1 MKKNGFISSALLYGM
16 LALFLVVM
24 MSTLAILGNRKLSMD
39 KLKEN
44 ALNNIQYGY
53 AQTENIYALYDGLQ
67 PPDNDTWM
75 DQSGNGHDATLVN
88 FASNSYTDRHLVFNG
103 TSSYLDTGFKAS
115 DLGQT
120 FTISAVL
127 NLQNAS
133 NSRGI
138 FGYYS
143 PTDKAGVY
151 AYIKQTADDTV
162 ASFCYYNTSSEEV
175 CADVSVNNTLYPLLN
190 QTVQLTIVMQGGQG
204 IDVYLNDAHFVHRA
218 DTKNIKFHV
227 DNLIFG
233 NSNID
238 NTNLFRGNLY
248 NLTIY
253 KSTLS
258 LEDVQKNFQIN
269 NEKYQII
276 G

>member
-44 ALNNIQYGY
+44 ALNDVQYGY

-67 PPDNDTWM
+67 PPEDDVWK

-88 FASNSYTDRHLVFNG
+88 FTSSGYTNRHFVFNG
-103 TSSYLDTGFKAS
+103 TNNYLDTGINQS

-120 FTISAVL
+120 FTISMVL
-127 NLQNAS
+127 NIQDTS
-133 NSRGI
+133 DQRGI

-143 PTDKAGVY
+143 QAEKAGIY
-151 AYIKQTADDTV
+151 AAIKNTGVDTI

-175 CADVSVNNTLYPLLN
+175 CADVSVNNTLYPLTSSL
-190 QTVQLTIVMQGGQG
+190 VQLTIVMQGGKG
-204 IDVYLNDAHFVHRA
+204 IDIYLNNNHFVNRA
-218 DTKNIKFHV
+218 NTDNIKFHV
-227 DNLIFG
+227 DNFVFG
-233 NSNID
+233 NSDID
-238 NTNLFRGNLY
+238 NTNLFKGNLY

-253 KSTLS
+253 KSALTQ
-258 LEDVQKNFQIN
+258 EDVQTNFEIN
-269 NEKYQII
+269 NEKYGII
-276 G
+276 S